1 MGTFI
6 STKGR
11 YAIRILIDLAEHS
24 ADGRVPLKE
33 MAERQNISLKYMETI
48 MPLLVKEGLV
58 SGSHGKGGG
67 YKLVV
72 PPEDIKIGKVLRATE
87 GTIAAVS
94 CLNGGEMGCERASQC
109 KTLPMWFHLDRLIS
123 DYLDTVSIRDLMID
137 PINVELGSDWVI

>member
-109 KTLPMWFHLDRLIS
+109 KTLPMWIHLDRLIS